1 MEKSLKKEKVLV
13 SQIQLRVYFVYKSG
27 IRFDYKVLF
36 LLSLPGPDK
45 ELLHVV
51 QKYRFENL
59 VMFLSPLNKGGSPGT
74 IRECRN
80 KGGMRGTQHTD
91 LAQILRPSFFV

>member
-1 MEKSLKKEKVLV
+1 M
-13 SQIQLRVYFVYKSG
+13 
-27 IRFDYKVLF
+27 
-36 LLSLPGPDK
+36 PGPDK

-51 QKYRFENL
+51 HIYRFDNL

-80 KGGMRGTQHTD
+80 KEGMRGTQHTD
-91 LAQILRPSFFV
+91 LAQLLRPSFFFF

>member
-1 MEKSLKKEKVLV
+1 MVLDL
-13 SQIQLRVYFVYKSG
+13 ITNN
-27 IRFDYKVLF
+27 KVLF

-45 ELLHVV
+45 EFIHVV
-51 QKYRFENL
+51 HKYRFENL

-91 LAQILRPSFFV
+91 LAQILRPSFLSDPGPIIVYARQ

>member
-1 MEKSLKKEKVLV
+1 MVLDL
-13 SQIQLRVYFVYKSG
+13 ITKCF
-27 IRFDYKVLF
+27 F

-91 LAQILRPSFFV
+91 LAQILRPSFFLYDAKEMEEETEVYSPSHHI

>member
-51 QKYRFENL
+51 HKHRFENL
-59 VMFLSPLNKGGSPGT
+59 VMFLSPLNKGGT

-80 KGGMRGTQHTD
+80 KAGMRGT
-91 LAQILRPSFFV
+91 